1 MSLPGATLDPL
12 LRLDPSITLEIL
24 YLLPLHDLI
33 SCHLVSKPWKT
44 VIDSYSTS
52 IYRNLSLSI
61 LNSKRYNR
69 LKAAADAPKTTRI
82 SSSDALVG
90 GLKVDWKAA
99 VKKAVMEEKNWKY
112 GRATTKWLTPG
123 SNAVWRQKIDPEEQ
137 VLYTVSRIGGIQA
150 HTLAAPYTPL
160 FEYVDTAAYAHL
172 EFTKG
177 YLIFNIENHFEIHL
191 TPPAL
196 ARLSPEEKERIPN
209 VEESATYG
217 EGWSHT
223 EKRPWQLQDG
233 ETLRGHLTY
242 YRSISTPTDCFAFRA
257 RTNREGTD
265 KERPVV
271 GFAGAT
277 HAYIYDLA
285 NDGYVES
292 YSLAGDFMN
301 QDVNYI
307 EFDDDFLFV
316 CSDNDMR
323 TFSRH
328 THKALSTF
336 PEISLEQP
344 LHVFYSLFPNEGK
357 TALPIRTP
365 SGPGEKQARAEL
377 VWLDGWWIG
386 DSDSENSRIQRHDS
400 LFNIDQRFNACHYTS
415 QDLFC
420 ANISGILYVLRSY
433 REVLS
438 ISDPEKR
445 QEAIMRHLLLLDVTG
460 DLETGERGE
469 EQTLNQLA
477 TCGEKVVF
485 NTNEKVYVLDAASLP
500 APPYD
505 PPTASTPSAPCP
517 KIRLLSLLDVH
528 EHGLRHSS
536 SLQMDDTTIYL
547 VYWAQERARNGGEEI
562 DIYEAQLTTDDL
574 GMCVKAWD
582 FGWEE

>member
-1 MSLPGATLDPL
+1 MSLPGAALDPL

-33 SCHLVSKPWKT
+33 SCQLVSKSWNT

-61 LNSKRYNR
+61 LYSKRYSR
-69 LKAAADAPKTTRI
+69 LKAAADAPETTRI
-82 SSSDALVG
+82 SSSDALVRG
-90 GLKVDWKAA
+90 IKVDWKAA

-150 HTLAAPYTPL
+150 HTLAAPHTPL
-160 FEYVDTAAYAHL
+160 FEYVDTAPYGHL

-177 YLIFNIENHFEIHL
+177 YLIFNIENHYEVHL

-196 ARLSPEEKERIPN
+196 ARLSPEKKGRIPN

-217 EGWSHT
+217 DGWSHT
-223 EKRPWQLQDG
+223 KKRPWQLQDG

-257 RTNREGTD
+257 RTDREGTD

-277 HAYIYDLA
+277 HAYIYGLA

-292 YSLAGDFMN
+292 YSFAGDIMN

-316 CSDNDMR
+316 CGDHDMR

-336 PEISLEQP
+336 PEMSFEQP
-344 LHVFYSLFPNEGK
+344 LHVFYSLFPNEEK
-357 TALPIRTP
+357 TALPVRTP
-365 SGPGEKQARAEL
+365 SGPVEKPARAEL

-386 DSDSENSRIQRHDS
+386 DSDSENNRIQRQAS
-400 LFNIDQRFNACHYTS
+400 LFDNDPLFNACHYTS
-415 QDLFC
+415 RDLFC
-420 ANISGILYVLRSY
+420 SNISGILYVLRSY

-438 ISDPEKR
+438 IPDPAKR
-445 QEAIMRHLLLLDVTG
+445 QEAITRHLLLLDVGG

-469 EQTLNQLA
+469 EQMLNQLA

-485 NTNEKVYVLDAASLP
+485 NTNGKVYVLDAASLP

-505 PPTASTPSAPCP
+505 PPTPSTPSAPCP
-517 KIRLLSLLDVH
+517 QIRLLSLLDVH
-528 EHGLRHSS
+528 QHGLRHSS

-547 VYWAQERARNGGEEI
+547 VYWAQERVRNGGDEI
-562 DIYEAQLTTDDL
+562 DISGAHLTASDL